1 MSKRRLLLGVFSPLF
16 LFFSFSCKIC
26 STLERIPTVV
36 AFVGTPSCLCFAQKC
51 NPSYSTDGTINVLT
65 STQHLWLCFYSNAM
79 NFFGCHVSECYGIH
93 SQLRLIRK
101 HAPLDL
107 LSRSIDTN
115 VYICFQLGRLS
126 HVTMPSAVIGRKL
139 CSDVGY
145 PHVPDGQ
152 LMSYPCELLL
162 STL

>member
-36 AFVGTPSCLCFAQKC
+36 AFVGTHQVVCVLHK
-51 NPSYSTDGTINVLT
+51 NVLT

-139 CSDVGY
+139 CSNVGY